1 MNEFEIVQHPQIE
14 GINLFFDTMD
24 YRTPHLHPEWELLW
38 VLDSRLAIRQGEEE
52 AVAGPGA
59 LVLLP
64 PRQLHEF
71 RCGGN
76 SCTFLCLQV
85 SPRLLAES
93 LPAIDRIR
101 VESIFPAAHL
111 TGEELSQVRAA
122 LRETMRAYLERP
134 PFYELFCVGQVC
146 LLWHR
151 LLTRMPCR
159 AATAKEAAQ
168 AEKRSAR
175 AQRLIRFVDE
185 NYMHPIRLADFARQE
200 GCSLNH
206 MSAFVRQ
213 TLNQSFQQYVDT
225 VRFHCACRLIAL
237 GDARMTDVCFA
248 AGFSDYRYFS
258 RAFQARL
265 GVTPE
270 EYSRRAQP
278 PVEEQ
283 SRLHRSIHSM
293 ERLYTRE
300 KSLELLARL

>member
-14 GINLFFDTMD
+14 GINLFFDTLD

-38 VLDSRLAIRQGEEE
+38 VLEGSLAIACGER
-52 AVAGPGA
+52 AARVDPGGMA
-59 LVLLP
+59 LLP
-64 PRQLHEF
+64 PRQAHEF
-71 RCGGN
+71 RCVDK

-85 SPRLLAES
+85 SPRLL
-93 LPAIDRIR
+93 LGFPALDRLR
-101 VESIFPAAHL
+101 VEGMLVREHFAPAEYQAL
-111 TGEELSQVRAA
+111 QGR
-122 LRETMRAYLERP
+122 LRELTRAYLERP
-134 PFYELFCVGQVC
+134 PFYELFCAGQVC

-151 LLTRMPCR
+151 LLTRLPCR
-159 AATAKEAAQ
+159 TVTAQEAAQ
-168 AEKRSAR
+168 EEKRSAR

-213 TLNQSFQQYVDT
+213 TLNQSFQEYVNT

-258 RAFQARL
+258 RAFQQRL
-265 GVTPE
+265 GMTPE
-270 EYSRRAQP
+270 EYSRQAQP

-283 SRLHRSIHSM
+283 TKLHRSIHSL
-293 ERLYTRE
+293 ERLYSRE
-300 KSLELLARL
+300 KSLELLALL